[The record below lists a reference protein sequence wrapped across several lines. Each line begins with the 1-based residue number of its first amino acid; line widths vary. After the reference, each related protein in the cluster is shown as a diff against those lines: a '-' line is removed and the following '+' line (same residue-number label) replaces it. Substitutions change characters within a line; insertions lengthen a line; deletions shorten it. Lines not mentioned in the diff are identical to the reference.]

1 MKINLIANL
10 KGVLIGL
17 SYGSEKEITIGRE
30 VGNTIAPLAAEGLSR
45 KHARIYYK
53 DGSWY
58 VEDLGSTNG
67 SYKQGQKIEAPTP
80 LAVRDMLQF
89 GKFEVSVDEIAAGD
103 GVAEPAQTPQGH
115 LYQLLHPLPHPP
127 RLLHQRRRR

>member
-45 KHARIYYK
+45 KHARIY
-53 DGSWY
+53 
-58 VEDLGSTNG
+58 
-67 SYKQGQKIEAPTP
+67 
-80 LAVRDMLQF
+80 
-89 GKFEVSVDEIAAGD
+89 
-103 GVAEPAQTPQGH
+103 
-115 LYQLLHPLPHPP
+115 
-127 RLLHQRRRR
+127 